1 MINEPIKIIN
11 LKTLQQERER
21 LKMYSSFQ
29 EELLKNKIKFIKENT
44 NQLIGE
50 QFLPYELSEN
60 KKVNNI
66 IDTANQ
72 FIFEKHLKLDL
83 SGKNKIAGVLI
94 KLSEVMIVRLF
105 NHFKKK

>member
-50 QFLPYELSEN
+50 QFLPYELNEN

-72 FIFEKHLKLDL
+72 FIFEKHLGFDL
-83 SGKNKIAGVLI
+83 SGKNKIAEVLI

>member
-29 EELLKNKIKFIKENT
+29 EELLKNKITYIKQNT

-50 QFLPYELSEN
+50 QFLPYELNEN
-60 KKVNNI
+60 KKINNI
-66 IDTANQ
+66 MDTANQ
-72 FIFEKHLKLDL
+72 FVFEKHLGFDL
-83 SGKNKIAGVLI
+83 SGKNKLAGILL
-94 KLSEVMIVRLF
+94 KLSEVMIVRIF